1 MDHGA
6 YVKSSFQESFET
18 FKILAENALVQSQV
32 VKAAEMIIHSYQNK
46 GALFI
51 AGNGGPEADAQHIAA
66 EMVGKLALD
75 RTPLPA
81 YAMTVDSSLLTAVG
95 NDYGYNEI
103 FSRQVEG
110 LMKPQD
116 VFLGIT
122 TSGNSENL
130 LRAFKM
136 CREKGVKSILLS
148 GKEGGEAQKQNLAD
162 VVILAPGVHTA
173 RIQECHI
180 AIYHTICFLTEKA
193 LVESGHIQYRNKK

>member
-6 YVKSSFQESFET
+6 FVKSSFQESFET
-18 FKILAENALVQSQV
+18 FKILAENADVQSKV
-32 VKAAEMIIHSYQNK
+32 VKATQMIIHSYQNK
-46 GALFI
+46 GTLFI
-51 AGNGGPEADAQHIAA
+51 AGNGGSAADAQHIAA
-66 EMVGKLALD
+66 EMVGKLSQD

-81 YAMTVDSSLLTAVG
+81 FAMTVDSSLLTAVG

-116 VFLGIT
+116 TFLGIT

-130 LRAFKM
+130 LRAFRM

-180 AIYHTICFLTEKA
+180 AIYHTMCFLTEKA
-193 LVESGHIQYRNKK
+193 LVESGHIQYRGHK

>member
-18 FKILAENALVQSQV
+18 FKILAENSEVQAQV
-32 VKAAEMIIHSYQNK
+32 VKASGMIIHSYQNK
-46 GALFI
+46 GTLFI
-51 AGNGGPEADAQHIAA
+51 AGNGGSAADAQHIAA
-66 EMVGKLALD
+66 EMVGKLAQD

-81 YAMTVDSSLLTAVG
+81 YAMTVDTSLLTAVG

-130 LRAFKM
+130 LRAFRM

-162 VVILAPGVHTA
+162 VVILAPGAHTA